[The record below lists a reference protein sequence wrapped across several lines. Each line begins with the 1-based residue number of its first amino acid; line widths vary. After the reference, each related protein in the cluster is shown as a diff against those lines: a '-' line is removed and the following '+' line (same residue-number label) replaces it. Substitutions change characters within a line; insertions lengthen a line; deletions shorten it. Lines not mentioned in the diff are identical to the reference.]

1 MTPRARLLEL
11 DRRHLWR
18 PYTSSVDHETRDP
31 LVVVRAEGPYLVDD
45 TGRRILDGSGS
56 WWCNN
61 LGHGHPRIRAAL
73 ERQAA
78 SLLHCS
84 FGNATHEPAVLLAEE
99 LVATAPEGLTR
110 VFFSDNGST
119 AVEVA
124 AKIAFQYW
132 QQNGRPERRRFL
144 ALEGGYHGDTFGAMS
159 LGDSGTF
166 HDVFSPL
173 KFPVTHAPA
182 PSGASWEDVAR
193 FVEAELEARGHEYA
207 ALVVEPIVQG
217 AAGMRIY
224 PAEVL
229 RRFREATKKA
239 DVFLVVD
246 EVFTGFGR
254 TGPFWASEH
263 AGIAPDL
270 LATAKGLSGG
280 VMPFAATLASERLYD
295 GFRGDKTRA
304 LMHGHTFFGN
314 PLGAAVAR
322 EVLAIYREE
331 GILERAEAKAETL
344 ARRIQEIASL
354 PGVLRT
360 RSLGMVAAVDL
371 GEGGY
376 LGEKGW
382 KVAAHA
388 LELGAQIR
396 PLGDTLYLVPPL
408 NIPDE
413 ALHALLDIL
422 AEAIARA

>member
-1 MTPRARLLEL
+1 VP
-11 DRRHLWR
+11 
-18 PYTSSVDHETRDP
+18 
-31 LVVVRAEGPYLVDD
+31 
-45 TGRRILDGSGS
+45 
-56 WWCNN
+56 
-61 LGHGHPRIRAAL
+61 
-73 ERQAA
+73 Q
-78 SLLHCS
+78 
-84 FGNATHEPAVLLAEE
+84 
-99 LVATAPEGLTR
+99 
-110 VFFSDNGST
+110 
-119 AVEVA
+119 
-124 AKIAFQYW
+124 
-132 QQNGRPERRRFL
+132 
-144 ALEGGYHGDTFGAMS
+144 
-159 LGDSGTF
+159 
-166 HDVFSPL
+166 
-173 KFPVTHAPA
+173 APA
-182 PSGASWEDVAR
+182 RSEAWREAAAR
-193 FVEAELEARGHEYA
+193 YVEAELEARGHDYA
-207 ALVVEPIVQG
+207 ARVVEPSVQG

-229 RRFREATKKA
+229 RRCREAPKKA